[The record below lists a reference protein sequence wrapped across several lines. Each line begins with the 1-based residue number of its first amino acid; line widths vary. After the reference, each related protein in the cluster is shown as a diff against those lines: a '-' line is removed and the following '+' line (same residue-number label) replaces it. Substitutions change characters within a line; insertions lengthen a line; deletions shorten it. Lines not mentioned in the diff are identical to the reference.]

1 LSAPD
6 QPLGVL
12 GDVIAYHF
20 NPEEQGRGSLHYH
33 GMVWLGHKPDTET
46 FCELLRTPEFQQRV
60 LHYLQGAI
68 KQEEPVF
75 WPKDELK
82 VEVPLAPGQRIESM
96 MCKICSHK
104 HKVLAGEGAESTA
117 ASRSADKHPSCM
129 RIADPTADGFDR
141 ELLADAQEL
150 APLVRTGCLWLLSWF
165 SDWNSLCI
173 CLRCQVCAH
182 MKNHHESCRKASD
195 KEKLQKLRRKSKA
208 KEREEEIDCRHGFP
222 RPLVETAH
230 FAGDGCIQLRRLS
243 HWINNFNPYFLAA
256 LRCNHDIKHLWGTDT
271 NIMTVVV
278 YCTNYM
284 TKVQR
289 RLLSTVMLVQ
299 VRFQQAARITSCFS
313 AAKLCF

>member
-1 LSAPD
+1 MFRLAGSAPD

-68 KQEEPVF
+68 KPEEPVF
-75 WPKDELK
+75 WPKDELR
-82 VEVPLAPGQRIESM
+82 VEVPLATGQRIESM
-96 MCKICSHK
+96 MCKICSHE

-117 ASRSADKHPSCM
+117 ASRSADNHPSCM
-129 RIADPTADGFDR
+129 RIADPTADGFDS

-150 APLVRTGCLWLLSWF
+150 APLVRTCCFSALHGSRTVHLFALLGV
-165 SDWNSLCI
+165 
-173 CLRCQVCAH
+173 RAH
-182 MKNHHESCRKASD
+182 EEPPRVLSQGQRQGEAA
-195 KEKLQKLRRKSKA
+195 EAQAQGKA
-208 KEREEEIDCRHGFP
+208 KENDAEIDCRHGFP
-222 RPLVETAH
+222 RPLIEKAH
-230 FAGDGCIQLRRLS
+230 FASDGCIQLRRLS

-278 YCTNYM
+278 YCT
-284 TKVQR
+284 
-289 RLLSTVMLVQ
+289 
-299 VRFQQAARITSCFS
+299 
-313 AAKLCF
+313 